1 MLRIGICDDE
11 DIILDILKKI
21 VSNCLGQL
29 ECEAEIILFNS
40 GKNLLEQKQQFNI
53 VFLDLEMPELDGI
66 ETGRQLRRQQEDCKI
81 IVATN
86 RRDRFK
92 EAFFIEAFRFVTKPF
107 VETEIQEALD
117 AAVIAIGGDKK
128 IEVYQRRNKC
138 VILQRDIIYIRAVDS
153 SVEFIS
159 ESGIYRKESSLN
171 ILEGELENKVFF
183 RINRQCI
190 VNMTKIQKYDK
201 GMIMIAGEEM
211 KISRRKMKEFSLRY
225 RECMA

>member
-21 VSNCLGQL
+21 VSSCLEQL
-29 ECEAEIILFNS
+29 DYEAEIILFNS

-92 EAFFIEAFRFVTKPF
+92 EAF
-107 VETEIQEALD
+107 L
-117 AAVIAIGGDKK
+117 
-128 IEVYQRRNKC
+128 
-138 VILQRDIIYIRAVDS
+138 
-153 SVEFIS
+153 
-159 ESGIYRKESSLN
+159 
-171 ILEGELENKVFF
+171 
-183 RINRQCI
+183 
-190 VNMTKIQKYDK
+190 
-201 GMIMIAGEEM
+201 
-211 KISRRKMKEFSLRY
+211 
-225 RECMA
+225 